1 MRCCLLLFPRFV
13 HLAPIK
19 LVRRRAYEPAER
31 VRSPHAA
38 SRHVVGDQRRRLA
51 RGFCDRPG
59 ALVPRAVPE
68 ARLEAFRALRT
79 GDAVECREQAA
90 WDDEEGVAHAVLGVA
105 GALFARTGEGQP
117 GEVGGR
123 RPFVDGLGPYHVVP
137 HDQSTSSC
145 RARNSSPTAM
155 PRPSR
160 SATRSRSS
168 ASPSSARR
176 R

>member
-31 VRSPHAA
+31 IRSPHAA
-38 SRHVVGDQRRRLA
+38 SRHVVGDKRRRLA

-105 GALFARTGEGQP
+105 GARGEDQVSR
-117 GEVGGR
+117 EAQAHDKGGGIEKMT
-123 RPFVDGLGPYHVVP
+123 PTLKAGL
-137 HDQSTSSC
+137 S
-145 RARNSSPTAM
+145 N
-155 PRPSR
+155 
-160 SATRSRSS
+160 
-168 ASPSSARR
+168 
-176 R
+176 